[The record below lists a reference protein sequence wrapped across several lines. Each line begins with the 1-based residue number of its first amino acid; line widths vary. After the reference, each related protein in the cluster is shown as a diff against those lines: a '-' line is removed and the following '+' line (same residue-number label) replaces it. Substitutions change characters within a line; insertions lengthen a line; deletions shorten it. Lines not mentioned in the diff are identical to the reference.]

1 MPLQQVIHEL
11 NLSASFHAVQRLLFT
26 KERLGNFFSF

>member
-11 NLSASFHAVQRLLFT
+11 NLSASFHAVQRPRIALI
-26 KERLGNFFSF
+26 EHRHVEQ

>member
-11 NLSASFHAVQRLLFT
+11 KLSASFHAVQRQELSYSGLD
-26 KERLGNFFSF
+26 EMG